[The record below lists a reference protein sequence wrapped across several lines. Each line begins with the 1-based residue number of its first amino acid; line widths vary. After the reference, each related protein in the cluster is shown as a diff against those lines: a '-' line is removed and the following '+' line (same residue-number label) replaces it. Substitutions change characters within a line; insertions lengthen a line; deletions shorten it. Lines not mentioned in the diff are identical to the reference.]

1 MKRTKNIRKRFHIVI
16 LIFLLAIT
24 VMSGCGK
31 DDGDERKT
39 DNNKSNVTGTP
50 TATQTVEPTATP
62 TAAAPSMPSE
72 LIGTWHGIGKP
83 DEGGSDIDLTVR
95 IKEDGTGSYTFVQ
108 AGYTEDYGFSV
119 TFTDTTFSVD
129 IPETTDIFFAS
140 CDGTWALKDGKLVLN
155 IATKFKTGRVYA
167 YTAVCEKQ

>member
-1 MKRTKNIRKRFHIVI
+1 
-16 LIFLLAIT
+16 
-24 VMSGCGK
+24 
-31 DDGDERKT
+31 
-39 DNNKSNVTGTP
+39 
-50 TATQTVEPTATP
+50 
-62 TAAAPSMPSE
+62 MPAE
-72 LIGTWHGIGKP
+72 LVGTWHGTGVP
-83 DEGGSDIDLTVR
+83 DEGGPDIDLTVR
-95 IKEDGTGSYTFVQ
+95 IKENGTGSYTFVQ
-108 AGYTEDYGFSV
+108 SGYTEDYGFSV